1 MDKRRTE
8 IHLRVARPHSK
19 QNYQTYKLQSMH
31 QNSNQPSMDRV
42 YKTFY
47 IIGDRI
53 VESTEALTEYDY
65 RVQASTID
73 GARKFLKMV
82 QDARRRNPDFKF

>member
-1 MDKRRTE
+1 
-8 IHLRVARPHSK
+8 
-19 QNYQTYKLQSMH
+19 
-31 QNSNQPSMDRV
+31 MDRV